1 MHLRRPSAALLLV
14 VSVLLAGLLGGCG
27 GGGDQS
33 GSGGSQG
40 GDEEQQGEAQQGEA
54 QQGEAQQGGGEQGQA
69 AQGDPPEAKIALGR
83 VVAVV
88 PDRRKIILRPS
99 AEVQGGERMIFKVKD
114 EAEIS
119 LNDQPAE
126 MDGVQEGQQAQIEYI
141 VVNEQN
147 RARRV
152 ELIAEGEGTGG

>member
-1 MHLRRPSAALLLV
+1 MYLRRPSAAPLLV
-14 VSVLLAGLLGGCG
+14 VSVLLAGLLWGCG

-40 GDEEQQGEAQQGEA
+40 GDEEQQGEAHQGEA
-54 QQGEAQQGGGEQGQA
+54 QQDEAQQGGGEQGQA

-99 AEVQGGERMIFKVKD
+99 AEVQGGERMSFKVRD
-114 EAEIS
+114 DAEIS

-152 ELIAEGEGTGG
+152 QLIAEGEGSGG

>member
-1 MHLRRPSAALLLV
+1 MHLRSSSAALLLV
-14 VSVLLAGLLGGCG
+14 VSVLLAGLLWGCG

-40 GDEEQQGEAQQGEA
+40 GDENQQGEA

-83 VVAVV
+83 VIAVV

-99 AEVQGGERMIFKVKD
+99 AEVQGGERMVFKVRD
-114 EAEIS
+114 DAEIS

-141 VVNEQN
+141 VVDEQN

-152 ELIAEGEGTGG
+152 ELIAEGEGTG

>member
-1 MHLRRPSAALLLV
+1 MHLRRPPAAFFLI
-14 VSVLLAGLLGGCG
+14 VSVLLAGLLVGC

-40 GDEEQQGEAQQGEA
+40 GDGQQQGEA
-54 QQGEAQQGGGEQGQA
+54 QQGEAQQGGAGEQGQA
-69 AQGDPPEAKIALGR
+69 AQGDPPEVKIALGR
-83 VVAVV
+83 VIAVV

-99 AEVQGGERMIFKVKD
+99 AEIQGGERMIFKVRD
-114 EAEIS
+114 DAEIS

-126 MDGVQEGQQAQIEYI
+126 MDGAQEGQQAQIEYI

-152 ELIAEGEGTGG
+152 ELIAEGERTG

>member
-1 MHLRRPSAALLLV
+1 MHLRRPSAALLLIV
-14 VSVLLAGLLGGCG
+14 CVLLAGLLWGCG

-33 GSGGSQG
+33 GSGSQG

-69 AQGDPPEAKIALGR
+69 AQGGPPEAKIALGR
-83 VVAVV
+83 VIAVV

-99 AEVQGGERMIFKVKD
+99 AEVQGGERMIFKVRD
-114 EAEIS
+114 DAEIS

-152 ELIAEGEGTGG
+152 QLIAEGEGSGG

>member
-14 VSVLLAGLLGGCG
+14 VTVLLAGLLWGCG
-27 GGGDQS
+27 GGGNQS
-33 GSGGSQG
+33 GSGSQG
-40 GDEEQQGEAQQGEA
+40 GDEEQQGEA

-69 AQGDPPEAKIALGR
+69 AQGGPPEAKIALGE
-83 VVAVV
+83 VVAVA
-88 PDRRKIILRPS
+88 PDKRKIFLRPS
-99 AEVQGGERMIFKVKD
+99 TEVQGGERMAFKVKD
-114 EAEIS
+114 NAEIS

-152 ELIAEGEGTGG
+152 ELIGEGEGTGG

>member
-1 MHLRRPSAALLLV
+1 MHLRRPPAAFFFV
-14 VSVLLAGLLGGCG
+14 VSVLLAGLLVGCG

-40 GDEEQQGEAQQGEA
+40 GDGQQQGQA
-54 QQGEAQQGGGEQGQA
+54 QQGEAQQGGAGEQGQA
-69 AQGDPPEAKIALGR
+69 AQGDPPEVKIALGK
-83 VVAVV
+83 VIAVV

-99 AEVQGGERMIFKVKD
+99 AEVQGGERMIFKVRD
-114 EAEIS
+114 DAEIT
-119 LNDQPAE
+119 LNDQPAQ
-126 MDGVQEGQQAQIEYI
+126 MDTVQEGQQAQIEYI

-152 ELIAEGEGTGG
+152 ELIAEGEGTG

>member
-1 MHLRRPSAALLLV
+1 MPMHLSRPSAALLLL
-14 VSVLLAGLLGGCG
+14 VSVLLAGLLVGCG

-40 GDEEQQGEAQQGEA
+40 GNEEQGGAAQGE
-54 QQGEAQQGGGEQGQA
+54 GEQGGA
-69 AQGDPPEAKIALGR
+69 AQGDPPEVKIALGR
-83 VVAVV
+83 VIAVV

-99 AEVQGGERMIFKVKD
+99 AEIQGERMIFKVRD
-114 EAEIS
+114 DAEIS

-126 MDGVQEGQQAQIEYI
+126 MDGVREGQQAQIEYI

-147 RARRV
+147 RARV
-152 ELIAEGEGTGG
+152 VGLISSGEGTGG

>member
-1 MHLRRPSAALLLV
+1 MQLRRPSAAFFCV
-14 VSVLLAGLLGGCG
+14 VSVLLAGLLVGCG

-40 GDEEQQGEAQQGEA
+40 GDGQQQGQAQQGEEQQGE
-54 QQGEAQQGGGEQGQA
+54 EQ
-69 AQGDPPEAKIALGR
+69 QGDPPEVKIALGK
-83 VVAVV
+83 VIAVV

-99 AEVQGGERMIFKVKD
+99 AEVQGAERMIFKVRD
-114 EAEIS
+114 DAEIT
-119 LNDQPAE
+119 LNDQPAQ

-147 RARRV
+147 RARSV
-152 ELIAEGEGTGG
+152 ELISEDEGTG

>member
-1 MHLRRPSAALLLV
+1 MHLRRPPAAVFFV
-14 VSVLLAGLLGGCG
+14 VSVLLAGLLVGC

-40 GDEEQQGEAQQGEA
+40 GDGQQQGQAQQGEA
-54 QQGEAQQGGGEQGQA
+54 QQG
-69 AQGDPPEAKIALGR
+69 DPPEVKIALGR
-83 VVAVV
+83 VISVV

-99 AEVQGGERMIFKVKD
+99 TEVQGGERMIFKVRD
-114 EAEIS
+114 DAEIS

-141 VVNEQN
+141 VVNELN

-152 ELIAEGEGTGG
+152 ELISEGEGTG

>member
-1 MHLRRPSAALLLV
+1 MYLRRPSAALLLV
-14 VSVLLAGLLGGCG
+14 VTVLLAGLLGGCG
-27 GGGDQS
+27 GGGNQS
-33 GSGGSQG
+33 GSGGYQG
-40 GDEEQQGEAQQGEA
+40 GGGEQQGEA

-69 AQGDPPEAKIALGR
+69 AQGGPPEAKIALGR
-83 VVAVV
+83 VVAVE

-152 ELIAEGEGTGG
+152 ELIAEGEGSGG

>member
-1 MHLRRPSAALLLV
+1 MHLRGLSAALLLV
-14 VSVLLAGLLGGCG
+14 VSVLLAGLLVSCG
-27 GGGDQS
+27 GAGDQS

-40 GDEEQQGEAQQGEA
+40 GN
-54 QQGEAQQGGGEQGQA
+54 GEQGGAAQGEGEQGGDGEQREA
-69 AQGDPPEAKIALGR
+69 AQGDPPEVKIALGR
-83 VVAVV
+83 VIAAV

-99 AEVQGGERMIFKVKD
+99 AEIQGGERMIFKVRD
-114 EAEIS
+114 DAEIS

-152 ELIAEGEGTGG
+152 GLIAEGEGTG

>member
-14 VSVLLAGLLGGCG
+14 ASVLLAGLLWGCG
-27 GGGDQS
+27 GGADQS

-40 GDEEQQGEAQQGEA
+40 GDEEQQGQA

-69 AQGDPPEAKIALGR
+69 AQGGPPEAKIALGE
-83 VVAVV
+83 VVAVA
-88 PDRRKIILRPS
+88 PDKRKIFLRPS
-99 AEVQGGERMIFKVKD
+99 TEVQGGERMVFKVKD
-114 EAEIS
+114 NAEIS

-152 ELIAEGEGTGG
+152 ELIGEGAGTGG

>member
-1 MHLRRPSAALLLV
+1 MHLKRPSVALLLV

-54 QQGEAQQGGGEQGQA
+54 QQGGGEQGQA

-83 VVAVV
+83 VIAVV

-99 AEVQGGERMIFKVKD
+99 AEVQGGGRMVFKVRD
-114 EAEIS
+114 DAEIS

-152 ELIAEGEGTGG
+152 QLIAEGEGSGG

>member
-1 MHLRRPSAALLLV
+1 MQLRRPSAALLLV
-14 VSVLLAGLLGGCG
+14 ASVLLAGLLWGCG

-33 GSGGSQG
+33 GSGGAQG
-40 GDEEQQGEAQQGEA
+40 GDEEQQS
-54 QQGEAQQGGGEQGQA
+54 EAQQGGGEQGQA

-83 VVAVV
+83 VIAVV

-99 AEVQGGERMIFKVKD
+99 AEVQGGERMIFKVRD
-114 EAEIS
+114 DAEIS

-152 ELIAEGEGTGG
+152 ELITEGEGTGG

>member
-14 VSVLLAGLLGGCG
+14 ASVLLAGLLWGCG

-33 GSGGSQG
+33 GSGSQG
-40 GDEEQQGEAQQGEA
+40 GDEEQQGEA

-69 AQGDPPEAKIALGR
+69 AQGGPPEAKIALGR
-83 VVAVV
+83 VIAVV
-88 PDRRKIILRPS
+88 PERRKIILRPS
-99 AEVQGGERMIFKVKD
+99 AEVQGGERMIFKVRD
-114 EAEIS
+114 DAEIS

-152 ELIAEGEGTGG
+152 QLIAEGEGTGG

>member
-1 MHLRRPSAALLLV
+1 MHLRRPPAAFFFI
-14 VSVLLAGLLGGCG
+14 VSVLLAGLLVGC

-40 GDEEQQGEAQQGEA
+40 GDGQQQGQA
-54 QQGEAQQGGGEQGQA
+54 QQGEAQQGGAGEQGQA
-69 AQGDPPEAKIALGR
+69 AQGDPPEVKIALGR
-83 VVAVV
+83 VIAVV

-99 AEVQGGERMIFKVKD
+99 AEAQGGERMIFKVRD
-114 EAEIS
+114 DAEIS
-119 LNDQPAE
+119 LDDQPAE

-147 RARRV
+147 RARGV
-152 ELIAEGEGTGG
+152 ELISEGERTG

>member
-1 MHLRRPSAALLLV
+1 MHLRRPPAAVFFV
-14 VSVLLAGLLGGCG
+14 VSVLLAGLLVGC

-40 GDEEQQGEAQQGEA
+40 GDGQQQGQA
-54 QQGEAQQGGGEQGQA
+54 QQGEAQQGGAGEQGQA
-69 AQGDPPEAKIALGR
+69 AQGDPPEVKIALGR
-83 VVAVV
+83 VIAVV

-99 AEVQGGERMIFKVKD
+99 AEVQGGERMIFKVRD
-114 EAEIS
+114 DAEIS

-126 MDGVQEGQQAQIEYI
+126 MDSVQEGQQAQIEYI
-141 VVNEQN
+141 VVNELN

-152 ELIAEGEGTGG
+152 ELISEGERTG

>member
-1 MHLRRPSAALLLV
+1 MPMHLSRPSAALLLL
-14 VSVLLAGLLGGCG
+14 VSVLLAGLLVGCG

-40 GDEEQQGEAQQGEA
+40 GNEEQGGAAQGE
-54 QQGEAQQGGGEQGQA
+54 GEQGGA
-69 AQGDPPEAKIALGR
+69 AQGDPPEVKIALGR
-83 VVAVV
+83 VIAVV

-99 AEVQGGERMIFKVKD
+99 AEIQGERMIFKVRD
-114 EAEIS
+114 DAEIS

-126 MDGVQEGQQAQIEYI
+126 MDGVREGQQAQIEYI

-152 ELIAEGEGTGG
+152 ELIAEGEGTG

>member
-1 MHLRRPSAALLLV
+1 MHLRRPPAAFFFI
-14 VSVLLAGLLGGCG
+14 VSVLLAGLLVGC

-40 GDEEQQGEAQQGEA
+40 GDGQQQGEA
-54 QQGEAQQGGGEQGQA
+54 QQGEAQQGGAGEQGQA
-69 AQGDPPEAKIALGR
+69 AQGDPPEVKIALGR
-83 VVAVV
+83 VIAVV

-99 AEVQGGERMIFKVKD
+99 TEIQGGERMIFKVRD
-114 EAEIS
+114 DAEIS

-126 MDGVQEGQQAQIEYI
+126 MDGAQEGQQAQIEYI

-152 ELIAEGEGTGG
+152 ELIDEGEGTG